1 MIIEDDIYA
10 FEYTDLLLTNEGYHV
25 SYWPTSTGAADEIAQ
40 HQPDLILLDQRLDRS
55 PNGWEILQAIRTEPS
70 TTHIPVILVSSDHD
84 FLRSHKQDIQ
94 ALGGDILEK
103 PFPSEQLLEKV
114 EALTAGTNP

>member
-1 MIIEDDIYA
+1 MIIEDDIYS
-10 FEYTDLLLTNEGYHV
+10 FEYTDLLLTEEGYHV
-25 SYWPTSTGAADEIAQ
+25 SYWPTSTGAASEIAR

-70 TTHIPVILVSSDHD
+70 TTHIPVILFSSDHD
-84 FLRSHKQDIQ
+84 FLRSHKRDIQ

-103 PFPSEQLLEKV
+103 PCPSEQLLEKIKG
-114 EALTAGTNP
+114 LTAGTNP